1 MAKPTIILAS
11 TSQSRQSLLSNAGI
25 DFEFMDAG
33 VDEDAIKQAYLGG
46 GNEQDIA
53 DVATIIAH
61 TKAVTVSEK
70 HPGQLVIGADQTLLC
85 NGKLYSKPPTVE
97 HAREQLL
104 FMAGRT
110 HVLETAVACAR
121 NGEII
126 WSYREG
132 PSLKMREF
140 TPQFLGRYMAA
151 LGADVTSTV
160 GGYKLEGAGIQLF
173 EKIEGNYFS
182 ILGLPLL
189 PLLDFLRQ
197 QELID
202 T

>member
-11 TSQSRQSLLSNAGI
+11 TSQSRQTLLHNAGVQFDAI
-25 DFEFMDAG
+25 DAG
-33 VDEDAIKQAYLGG
+33 VDEDAIKKAFLGD

-53 DVATIIAH
+53 DVATILAQ
-61 TKAVTVSEK
+61 TKAVTVSEQQ
-70 HPGQLVIGADQTLLC
+70 PDQLVIGADQTLLC
-85 NGKLYSKPPTVE
+85 DGKLYSKPESIE
-97 HAREQLL
+97 HARGQLL
-104 FMAGRT
+104 YMAGRT
-110 HVLETAVACAR
+110 HVLETAVACAT
-121 NGEII
+121 NGQIV

-132 PSLKMREF
+132 PSLKMRDF

-151 LGADVTSTV
+151 VGADVTSTV
-160 GGYKLEGAGIQLF
+160 GGYKLEGQGIQLF

-197 QELID
+197 QELLY